1 MLSFTHGSLLVLSII
16 SVIGFQIGLWFIF
29 KKAGEKAWKSLIPV
43 YNMCVWL
50 KVLSRPKW
58 WLFLILF
65 PFIFVFMFYLMIW
78 KTIRLFG
85 KTSYLYLIPGTFFF
99 FLYLPWLG
107 ISKRERYTRLEDL
120 PKFKKSSLRDW
131 TDALIFAVAAAY
143 VLRTFLFELYAI
155 PTSSMESSLMV
166 GDYLAV
172 DKVTYG
178 GRVPMTILAVPFVHH
193 TLPLTKFTKS
203 YVEWVKLPY
212 LRFPKIHAVE
222 RGNAVVF
229 NYPDGDTV
237 VLQRQAESYYA
248 IVREFETFL
257 NPNALNP
264 EVLKVFQRNNP
275 DEVRYIISTLS
286 PEALRVFQRYTPDKV
301 RYFASRHPGTYYPG
315 KGREVV
321 KIEYDVTAR
330 PVDKREFFVKRAIGL
345 PGEKL
350 QIINTQVYIDD
361 KPMPNPKRI
370 QFEYNVFDP
379 SGKGLNSKKRKALN
393 INEEEKRDTHYSLH
407 NAQIEEI
414 EKMGMTVEKV
424 VDKEGE
430 RDAAIFPH
438 DPRYHW
444 NKDFFGPITIPKK
457 GETVALN
464 DSTIVLYKQIIRNYE
479 LHDLQIKDGEI
490 FIDGQL
496 ATEYTFAQNY
506 YFMMGDN
513 RHNSADSRFWGFVPE
528 DHIAGRVWFVWLSLD
543 KYKSLGE
550 GKIRW
555 NRMFRGCKNE

>member
-1 MLSFTHGSLLVLSII
+1 MLSFTPNSLFVISII
-16 SVIGFQIGLWFIF
+16 SIIGFQIGLWFIF
-29 KKAGEKAWKSLIPV
+29 NKAGENPWKSLIPV

-65 PFIFVFMFYLMIW
+65 PFIFVFMLYLMIW

-107 ISKRERYTRLEDL
+107 ISKREHYTRLEDL
-120 PKFKKSSLRDW
+120 PKYKKSALRDW

-178 GRVPMTILAVPFVHH
+178 GRIPMTILAVPFVHH

-212 LRFPKIHAVE
+212 LRFPKIHPVE

-248 IVREFETFL
+248 IVREFETLL
-257 NPNALNP
+257 NPNAL
-264 EVLKVFQRNNP
+264 
-275 DEVRYIISTLS
+275 S
-286 PEALRVFQRYTPDKV
+286 PESRRVFQTYPPEAV
-301 RYFASRHPGTYYPG
+301 RYFASKHPGTYYPG

-330 PVDKREFFVKRAIGL
+330 PVDKREFYVKRAIGL

-361 KPMPNPKRI
+361 KPMQNPKRI
-370 QFEYNVFDP
+370 QFMYNVTDP
-379 SGKGLNSKKRKALN
+379 SGMGLNAKKRKALN
-393 INEEEKRDTHYSLH
+393 INEEEKWGTVYCLH
-407 NAQIEEI
+407 DAQIEKI
-414 EKMGMTVEKV
+414 EKMGMSVEKI
-424 VDKEGE
+424 VDKEGVRE
-430 RDAAIFPH
+430 SGIFPH
-438 DPRYHW
+438 DPRYNW

-457 GETVALN
+457 GETVVLN
-464 DSTIVLYKQIIRNYE
+464 DSTIVLYEQIIRNYE
-479 LHDLQIKDGEI
+479 LHDLHIKDGEI

-496 ATEYTFAQNY
+496 TTEYTFAQNY

-543 KYKSLGE
+543 KFKTLGE